1 MRLVPLLVEQVGRDR
16 QIMMAVGGD
25 LEAPLCIQADL
36 FAKYAVAFPKMSRSI
51 FTRGNTREC
60 SEEKLS
66 RL

>member
-1 MRLVPLLVEQVGRDR
+1 
-16 QIMMAVGGD
+16 MMAVGGD